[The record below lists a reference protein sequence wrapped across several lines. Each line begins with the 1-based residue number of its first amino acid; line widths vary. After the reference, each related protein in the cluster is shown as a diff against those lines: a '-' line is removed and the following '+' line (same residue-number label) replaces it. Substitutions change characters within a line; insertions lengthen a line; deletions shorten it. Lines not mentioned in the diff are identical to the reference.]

1 MDLDALLVVGS
12 VRGLLGEICHR
23 VAGRQVIGFILS
35 GGLLELQTELA
46 NLAVEV
52 SALQTR
58 MLGKHRDRAAVELG
72 DAGDVGAF
80 KTVAKLTQRQVE
92 VELEMEFGNVDDRQ
106 AGLRTDA
113 KRHVRENE
121 VVAEPGLVVEVG
133 ERNIQRGAG
142 SFFPARQSD
151 AGGLGLFVFAGTR
164 NLFVLPELDHL
175 LARLQKL
182 LHRDRLLEEVHCT
195 EARGLH
201 CGFNGAVARH
211 HHDGAPD
218 GVVRIPLLE
227 QGDAVHVG
235 HPDVKENQVEVVLA
249 N

>member
-1 MDLDALLVVGS
+1 
-12 VRGLLGEICHR
+12 
-23 VAGRQVIGFILS
+23 
-35 GGLLELQTELA
+35 
-46 NLAVEV
+46 
-52 SALQTR
+52 
-58 MLGKHRDRAAVELG
+58 
-72 DAGDVGAF
+72 
-80 KTVAKLTQRQVE
+80 
-92 VELEMEFGNVDDRQ
+92 MEFGNVDDRQ

-201 CGFNGAVARH
+201 CGFNGAVA
-211 HHDGAPD
+211 
-218 GVVRIPLLE
+218 
-227 QGDAVHVG
+227 
-235 HPDVKENQVEVVLA
+235 
-249 N
+249 